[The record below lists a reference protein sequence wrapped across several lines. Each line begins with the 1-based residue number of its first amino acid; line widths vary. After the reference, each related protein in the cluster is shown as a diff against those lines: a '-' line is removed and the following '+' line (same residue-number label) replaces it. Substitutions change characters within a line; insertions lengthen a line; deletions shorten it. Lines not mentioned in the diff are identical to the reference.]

1 MKTLYDL
8 LGALPDD
15 DADGLRAAFRKAAK
29 ENHPDFN
36 PENPEASERFRKIV
50 RANAILSDGQQRA
63 AYDRLLEVARRQQS
77 RKPKRSSMV
86 RRLAADAAASA
97 VVSVVLIG
105 GYLLYRPFD
114 KLPPA
119 SAPVTESSVRKAAQA
134 PTVKVAELS
143 EAHGQVEQHG
153 QAEQHDQAAQHHQAE
168 QQGEAEQHDKLE
180 VAGADLKP
188 DISPRDVKEPTK
200 PDGVAPAVT
209 TGIAPAS
216 ASPALGFGTKDAQYY
231 RERGIQAYRSGDL
244 YIALVNFDLA
254 INLDP
259 NLPES
264 YIDRGIVFHRL
275 GDLKRA
281 FSDVTEA
288 KRIEAL
294 NRNKTPSVASAPPR

>member
-15 DADGLRAAFRKAAK
+15 DADELRAAFRKAAK
-29 ENHPDFN
+29 ANHPDNN
-36 PENPEASERFRKIV
+36 PDNPEASERFRKII

-63 AYDRLLEVARRQQS
+63 AYDRLLVVARRQQGL
-77 RKPKRSSMV
+77 KPKRSRFSSTL

-114 KLPPA
+114 SVPPA
-119 SAPVTESSVRKAAQA
+119 SSQITEASARKAMQPPAIKATELSDAHAQA
-134 PTVKVAELS
+134 DQHDLAEQYS
-143 EAHGQVEQHG
+143 QS
-153 QAEQHDQAAQHHQAE
+153 EQHDR
-168 QQGEAEQHDKLE
+168 LE
-180 VAGADLKP
+180 VAAANVKP
-188 DISPRDVKEPTK
+188 DISPHDVTEPAE
-200 PDGVAPAVT
+200 PDSVAPAVT
-209 TGIAPAS
+209 VAPAGTTDVAS
-216 ASPALGFGTKDAQYY
+216 ASTDASPASGFETKDARYY
-231 RERGIQAYRSGDL
+231 RQRGIEAYRIGDL

-259 NLPES
+259 TSSES

-281 FSDVTEA
+281 FSDVAEA
-288 KRIEAL
+288 KRIEAV
-294 NRNKTPSVASAPPR
+294 NRNKTPSVASAPPPR

>member
-119 SAPVTESSVRKAAQA
+119 SAPVTECIRAQSGA
-134 PTVKVAELS
+134 GT
-143 EAHGQVEQHG
+143 HR
-153 QAEQHDQAAQHHQAE
+153 
-168 QQGEAEQHDKLE
+168 QGGRTIRGTRPGRATRP
-180 VAGADLKP
+180 G
-188 DISPRDVKEPTK
+188 R
-200 PDGVAPAVT
+200 T
-209 TGIAPAS
+209 T
-216 ASPALGFGTKDAQYY
+216 
-231 RERGIQAYRSGDL
+231 
-244 YIALVNFDLA
+244 
-254 INLDP
+254 
-259 NLPES
+259 
-264 YIDRGIVFHRL
+264 
-275 GDLKRA
+275 
-281 FSDVTEA
+281 
-288 KRIEAL
+288 
-294 NRNKTPSVASAPPR
+294 

>member
-29 ENHPDFN
+29 ANHPDFN

-114 KLPPA
+114 KLPLA
-119 SAPVTESSVRKAAQA
+119 SAPVTESSARKAAQA
-134 PTVKVAELS
+134 PTVKAAELS
-143 EAHGQVEQHG
+143 EAHGQVEQHR
-153 QAEQHDQAAQHHQAE
+153 QIEQHDQAAQHHQ
-168 QQGEAEQHDKLE
+168 AEQHDKLE

-188 DISPRDVKEPTK
+188 DISPRDVKEPAE
-200 PDGVAPAVT
+200 PDGIAPAVS
-209 TGIAPAS
+209 TGVAPAS

-244 YIALVNFDLA
+244 YVALVNFDLA

-259 NLPES
+259 NLPDS

-294 NRNKTPSVASAPPR
+294 NRNKTPAVASAPPR